1 MYQQWYDSET
11 VTRTLEKL
19 KQDNFVNDELFAE
32 SYINS
37 EVIRKGRPLLVI
49 TQKLEMRGIDKSIIS
64 KVVHDAWDDIDNWVL
79 QWIEKEI
86 KHSTEPIIIEATFLF
101 ETELYQLCDVT
112 IFVDAPQDKQI
123 EHLKTRGDDVEK
135 ALKLNANFNY
145 ENKEKATVI
154 IINDN
159 DVASLDKQISSIF
172 DK

>member
-1 MYQQWYDSET
+1 MAKSCYEYAIWVIGKYPKTEKELRIKMYQQWYDSEI

-64 KVVHDAWDDIDNWVL
+64 KIVHDAWNEIDNWVL

-86 KHSTEPIIIEATFLF
+86 KQYKKKWVDGFDIIQKLMRKWYR
-101 ETELYQLCDVT
+101 L
-112 IFVDAPQDKQI
+112 
-123 EHLKTRGDDVEK
+123 GDIKRVIK
-135 ALKLNANFNY
+135 G
-145 ENKEKATVI
+145 KEE
-154 IINDN
+154 
-159 DVASLDKQISSIF
+159 
-172 DK
+172 

>member
-1 MYQQWYDSET
+1 MAKSCYEYAIWVIGKYPKTEKELRIKMYQQWYDSET

-64 KVVHDAWDDIDNWVL
+64 KVVHDAWDEIDNWVL

-86 KHSTEPIIIEATFLF
+86 KQYKKKWVDGFDIIQKLMRKWYR
-101 ETELYQLCDVT
+101 L
-112 IFVDAPQDKQI
+112 
-123 EHLKTRGDDVEK
+123 GDIKRVIK
-135 ALKLNANFNY
+135 G
-145 ENKEKATVI
+145 KEE
-154 IINDN
+154 
-159 DVASLDKQISSIF
+159 
-172 DK
+172 

>member
-1 MYQQWYDSET
+1 MAKSCYEYAIWVIGKYPKTEKELRIKMYQQWYDSEI

-64 KVVHDAWDDIDNWVL
+64 KVVHDAWDEIDNWVL

-86 KHSTEPIIIEATFLF
+86 KQYKKKWVDGFDIIQKLIRKWYRL
-101 ETELYQLCDVT
+101 
-112 IFVDAPQDKQI
+112 
-123 EHLKTRGDDVEK
+123 GDIK
-135 ALKLNANFNY
+135 R
-145 ENKEKATVI
+145 VI
-154 IINDN
+154 
-159 DVASLDKQISSIF
+159 KW
-172 DK
+172 KGE

>member
-1 MYQQWYDSET
+1 MAKSCYEYAIWVIGKYPKTEKELRIKMYQQWYDSET

-64 KVVHDAWDDIDNWVL
+64 KVVHDAWDEIDNWVL

-86 KHSTEPIIIEATFLF
+86 KQYKKKWVDGFDIIQKLMIKWYRL
-101 ETELYQLCDVT
+101 
-112 IFVDAPQDKQI
+112 
-123 EHLKTRGDDVEK
+123 GDIKRVIK
-135 ALKLNANFNY
+135 G
-145 ENKEKATVI
+145 KEE
-154 IINDN
+154 
-159 DVASLDKQISSIF
+159 
-172 DK
+172 

>member
-1 MYQQWYDSET
+1 MAKSCYEYAIWVIGKYPKTEKELRIKMYQQWYDSET

-64 KVVHDAWDDIDNWVL
+64 KVVHDAWDEIDNWVL

-86 KHSTEPIIIEATFLF
+86 KQYKKKWVDGFDIIQKLMRK
-101 ETELYQLCDVT
+101 LYRL
-112 IFVDAPQDKQI
+112 
-123 EHLKTRGDDVEK
+123 GDIKRVIK
-135 ALKLNANFNY
+135 G
-145 ENKEKATVI
+145 KEE
-154 IINDN
+154 
-159 DVASLDKQISSIF
+159 
-172 DK
+172 